1 MDLWKLHRF
10 VGFVKENYC
19 NIFVH
24 FDFVF
29 LDTAFPGESKVY
41 IENYVLFFLQKTRF
55 STSKAIPHFKNKVC
69 SFGFQLHFIIKSI

>member
-41 IENYVLFFLQKTRF
+41 MENYVLFFFKKRDFPHQKQYLILKIKF
-55 STSKAIPHFKNKVC
+55 VVLAFN
-69 SFGFQLHFIIKSI
+69 FISS